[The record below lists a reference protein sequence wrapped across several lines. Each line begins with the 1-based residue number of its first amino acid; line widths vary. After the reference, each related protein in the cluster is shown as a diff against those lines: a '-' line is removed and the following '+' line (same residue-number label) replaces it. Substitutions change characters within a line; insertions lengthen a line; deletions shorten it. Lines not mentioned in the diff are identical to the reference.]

1 LPSPFYFYIE
11 NSLKLE
17 RHTEDV
23 EVEVIPSHSLAMHLQ
38 SILLFTAI
46 LALISAAKQR
56 SHILIAI
63 LSLEATSLVLATLY
77 ASNFSQIRE
86 DYLGI
91 ILLTLAAAE
100 TASALS
106 LLSTLSRFSGS
117 DNLSSCSF
125 SSF

>member
-1 LPSPFYFYIE
+1 
-11 NSLKLE
+11 
-17 RHTEDV
+17 
-23 EVEVIPSHSLAMHLQ
+23 MHLQ
-38 SILLFTAI
+38 SILMFAAI
-46 LALISAAKQR
+46 IALVSAAKQR
-56 SHILIAI
+56 FHILMAI

-77 ASNFSQIRE
+77 SANFSHMSE

-100 TASALS
+100 TASALG

-117 DNLSSCSF
+117 DHISSCSF

>member
-1 LPSPFYFYIE
+1 MSFLLIAY
-11 NSLKLE
+11 
-17 RHTEDV
+17 
-23 EVEVIPSHSLAMHLQ
+23 AMHLQ
-38 SILLFTAI
+38 SILLFSATTA
-46 LALISAAKQR
+46 LVSAAKQR

-63 LSLEATSLVLATLY
+63 LRLEATSLVLATIY
-77 ASNFSQIRE
+77 SSNFSHITE

-100 TASALS
+100 TASALG

-117 DNLSSCSF
+117 DHLSACSF